1 MESAYWGSPLFTAE
15 SAASAETYISRM
27 FPVRYHSNSRINVS
41 SEVDT
46 KGKGINI
53 WKTYS
58 CICVGRRQTCNV
70 KFMYKYTMD
79 KEYQVFQSEGEHA
92 ILNLGQK
99 RKLTECSDGFQNAL
113 VAMVSS
119 GSQSGNIVDFMRHT
133 SLVQRSIFPNEMYAV
148 ISAEF
153 NQQ

>member
-1 MESAYWGSPLFTAE
+1 MESASWGSPLFTAE
-15 SAASAETYISRM
+15 NAASAEAYICERYSVRSHSYSRAVVMDSNGQAISRWRM
-27 FPVRYHSNSRINVS
+27 
-41 SEVDT
+41 
-46 KGKGINI
+46 
-53 WKTYS
+53 YS
-58 CICVGRRQTCNV
+58 CICVSRRQTCNV
-70 KFMYKYTMD
+70 KFMYKYTME

-119 GSQSGNIVDFMRHT
+119 GSQPGNIVDFMRHK
-133 SLVQRSIFPNEMYAV
+133 SLEVQRSIFPNEIYAV

>member
-1 MESAYWGSPLFTAE
+1 
-15 SAASAETYISRM
+15 
-27 FPVRYHSNSRINVS
+27 
-41 SEVDT
+41 
-46 KGKGINI
+46 
-53 WKTYS
+53 
-58 CICVGRRQTCNV
+58 
-70 KFMYKYTMD
+70 MYKYTIE

-92 ILNLGQK
+92 MLNFGQK

-133 SLVQRSIFPNEMYAV
+133 LLVQRSIFPNEMYAV